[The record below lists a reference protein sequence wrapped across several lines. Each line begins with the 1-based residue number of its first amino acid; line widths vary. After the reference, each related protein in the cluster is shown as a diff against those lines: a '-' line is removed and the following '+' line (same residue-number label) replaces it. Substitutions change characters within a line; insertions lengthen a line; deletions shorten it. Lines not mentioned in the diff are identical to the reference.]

1 MKLFRLQAFGDYKE
15 SDRASTL
22 KQRDY
27 KDVTD
32 LVVVGGVCGG

>member
-1 MKLFRLQAFGDYKE
+1 MEKGFAFQGFGVYKE
-15 SDRASTL
+15 SQAASTL

-32 LVVVGGVCGG
+32 IIVRGGGK